1 MVGGERL
8 EGSDSEQGVAF
19 VAQGKEAERGIAQI
33 VDLQHV
39 ARRRGRCGAH
49 LDEVNAEERAD
60 VVGVQLAF
68 LETLIA
74 SHGKRWLGGGAMVC
88 PW

>member
-49 LDEVNAEERAD
+49 LDEVNAEEGAD
-60 VVGVQLAF
+60 IVATQIALMK
-68 LETLIA
+68 TLIA